1 MGVRADG
8 AGTQEAAGRG
18 PDDPAPPPGEASTP
32 STPDMW
38 ERWVPV
44 AFVPA
49 VVAVAHL
56 GAQGSPAL
64 RFLLVPPLAVLAERA
79 SMQPQ
84 APATRFASM
93 VVGPTVGA
101 LLGTAAAVVL
111 GSGMLAVVLVTLVM
125 VALLRLLH
133 WQMPPTLAISLLP
146 LVLHW
151 RAAAYPLDVL
161 VATGGLWLTV
171 RVLARLRRA
180 WDRRTAGLV

>member
-1 MGVRADG
+1 
-8 AGTQEAAGRG
+8 
-18 PDDPAPPPGEASTP
+18 
-32 STPDMW
+32 MW